1 MTIYEALSLTVAL
14 LSLTVQI
21 LVLADHQMKSH
32 KRH

>member
-1 MTIYEALSLTVAL
+1 MTIYESLSLTVAL

-21 LVLADHQMKSH
+21 LVLADQMNSH